1 MTRSFWKKYTDKV
14 GVVGSI
20 FAALC
25 CLGFPALLSILS
37 AIGLGFLI
45 NDAVLLPLLIIF
57 LLMTLIGLVLG
68 MREHH
73 RASAFVIGIISAAGV
88 FIFIFIAF
96 NKVLATISCYRPGC
110 CEHSECAA
118 AAAQL
123 REGLRLRVCQSS
135 YWRVGE
141 TSACPELVESEPTK
155 SAQLR

>member
-1 MTRSFWKKYTDKV
+1 MKSFWKRHSDKV

-45 NDAVLLPLLIIF
+45 NDAVLPLLIVF
-57 LLMTLIGLVLG
+57 LLVTLLGLALG

-73 RASAFVIGIISAAGV
+73 RASALLIGIASAAGV

-96 NKVLATISCYRPGC
+96 NKVLAAISVTGLVIATILNVR
-110 CEHSECAA
+110 
-118 AAAQL
+118 
-123 REGLRLRVCQSS
+123 LRLR
-135 YWRVGE
+135 
-141 TSACPELVESEPTK
+141 A
-155 SAQLR
+155 

>member
-1 MTRSFWKKYTDKV
+1 MRSFWKKHTDKV

-57 LLMTLIGLVLG
+57 LLVTVAGLTLG

-73 RASAFVIGIISAAGV
+73 LPSAFVVGIISAAGV
-88 FIFIFIAF
+88 FIFIFVAF
-96 NKVLATISCYRPGC
+96 NKVSATISVLGLVIA
-110 CEHSECAA
+110 SILNVV
-118 AAAQL
+118 L
-123 REGLRLRVCQSS
+123 RQRS
-135 YWRVGE
+135 
-141 TSACPELVESEPTK
+141 
-155 SAQLR
+155 

>member
-1 MTRSFWKKYTDKV
+1 MKSFWKRHTDKV

-45 NDAVLLPLLIIF
+45 NDAVLLPLLIVF
-57 LLMTLIGLVLG
+57 LLVTLLGLALG

-73 RASAFVIGIISAAGV
+73 RASALLIGIASAAGV

-96 NKVLATISCYRPGC
+96 NKILAAISVTGLVIATILNVR
-110 CEHSECAA
+110 
-118 AAAQL
+118 
-123 REGLRLRVCQSS
+123 LRLR
-135 YWRVGE
+135 
-141 TSACPELVESEPTK
+141 A
-155 SAQLR
+155 